1 MFLLIL
7 KVKYLIFKLTQL
19 RLKAA
24 KYDHQASGNIVIHL
38 ILRIPR
44 NDWYKLFMDNW
55 YIGVTLA
62 STLIQQGVAVVG
74 PVHSNRLKTCA
85 LSNDKVMRQK
95 DRGSS
100 EVKTCEIDGIELCA
114 VR

>member
-7 KVKYLIFKLTQL
+7 KVKYLIFKLPQL

-24 KYDHQASGNIVIHL
+24 KYDHQALGNIVIHL
-38 ILRIPR
+38 ISRIPR

-62 STLIQQGVAVVG
+62 STLIQQRVAVVG
-74 PVHSNRLKTCA
+74 PVHSNRMKAWA
-85 LSNDKVMRQK
+85 LSNDKVYAAGR
-95 DRGSS
+95 
-100 EVKTCEIDGIELCA
+100 
-114 VR
+114 